1 MKEEEEDDDDDVLM
15 EMKTFLMGSWEV
27 REKRGP
33 FQVMTALISII
44 RRRKYLSEGYER
56 LKSTP

>member
-1 MKEEEEDDDDDVLM
+1 MKEEEDDDGVLM

-27 REKRGP
+27 WEKKGP
-33 FQVMTALISII
+33 FQLMTALISII
-44 RRRKYLSEGYER
+44 RRWKYLSEGYER

>member
-1 MKEEEEDDDDDVLM
+1 MEEDDDGVLM

-44 RRRKYLSEGYER
+44 RRRKYLSEGYEG
-56 LKSTP
+56 LKSTL

>member
-1 MKEEEEDDDDDVLM
+1 MKEEEDDDGVLM

-27 REKRGP
+27 WEKKGP
-33 FQVMTALISII
+33 FQLMTALISII